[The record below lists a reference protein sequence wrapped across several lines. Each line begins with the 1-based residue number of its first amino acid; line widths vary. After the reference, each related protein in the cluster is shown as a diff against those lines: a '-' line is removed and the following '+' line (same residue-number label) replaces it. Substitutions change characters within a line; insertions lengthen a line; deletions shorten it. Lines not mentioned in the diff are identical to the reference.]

1 MARAK
6 AAEETSELEVAAEDA
21 PTPVE
26 YVEYADAHH
35 FEVRTITVPDWE
47 KLNVKD
53 GKLVHWYSGNNFRVP
68 REVFDFLTEQQ
79 FGLYILADPRL
90 RLVTE

>member
-6 AAEETSELEVAAEDA
+6 PVEETLEAAEKDV
-21 PTPVE
+21 PTHVE

-35 FEVRTITVPDWE
+35 FEVRTITVLDWE
-47 KLNVKD
+47 KLNVED

-79 FGLYILADPRL
+79 FSLYILADPRL